1 MQYHA
6 LSGYAIL
13 ALLLFRVMWGFIG
26 GRPSR
31 FVSFVRGP
39 AAVRGYAASLLRRD
53 HPPCL
58 GHNPLGGWSV
68 IAMLLT
74 LFLQVGTGLFANDN
88 ILTQGPLYG
97 WVSNQTSNWLTRI
110 HKFNQQ
116 IIVFLVIVHV
126 SAILFYLFFKGDN
139 LLRPMITGTKQWAG
153 NFAEPVGDRI
163 WVAVVVTALA
173 AIAVYL
179 LVRSASF

>member
-1 MQYHA
+1 
-6 LSGYAIL
+6 
-13 ALLLFRVMWGFIG
+13 
-26 GRPSR
+26 
-31 FVSFVRGP
+31 
-39 AAVRGYAASLLRRD
+39 
-53 HPPCL
+53 
-58 GHNPLGGWSV
+58 
-68 IAMLLT
+68 MLLT

-97 WVSNQTSNWLTRI
+97 WVGNQTSNWLTRI

-116 IIVFLVIVHV
+116 VIVALVIVHV

-163 WVAVVVTALA
+163 WVAVVVAALA
-173 AIAVYL
+173 SIAVYL